1 MEIHA
6 PEKPILTVK
15 EAVVHLSIV
24 TIGILIA
31 LSLEGIVEWTHHRS
45 LVREARAN
53 IAAEIQD
60 NRKELQKTLDRFDY
74 MYKHLEAGADAVDA
88 MTTAWDPAAAA
99 ALFDARGGE
108 RNITHRFYVADL
120 RDISH
125 ATAQS
130 TGALSYMDY
139 PEVKKYADVYGFQND
154 YLRGQATAAN
164 AAIDSA
170 SLGLMLLKK
179 PSPQDIDAVRRELRL
194 AMGNLMMERVLGFQ
208 LMKSYNR
215 ALGDVPAAQ

>member
-31 LSLEGIVEWTHHRS
+31 LSLEGLVEWTHHRA

-60 NRKELQKTLDRFDY
+60 NRKELQKTLDRLDY
-74 MYKHLEAGADAVDA
+74 MYKHLADAADAADA

-99 ALFDARGGE
+99 PFFDARGGE
-108 RNITHRFYVADL
+108 RNVTHRFYVADL
-120 RDISH
+120 RDASH
-125 ATAQS
+125 STAQS
-130 TGALSYMDY
+130 TGALSYMEY

-154 YLRGQATAAN
+154 YLRGQTAAATAA
-164 AAIDSA
+164 IESA
-170 SLGLMLLKK
+170 SLGLVLLKK
-179 PSPQDIDAVRRELRL
+179 PASQDVDAVRRQLRI
-194 AMGNLMMERVLGFQ
+194 AMGNMMMERTLGFQ
-208 LMKSYNR
+208 LMKAYDR
-215 ALGDVPAAQ
+215 ALGDAK